1 MGPNDAEL
9 IARVLASDDRHAFST
24 LVRRHQSAVRGLLR
38 RLTCGQGALA
48 DDLAQDTFLR
58 AYRSLGTYRGGAR
71 FSTWLHSIAYH
82 LFLNDLRRRRPE
94 SGTAPEPSEP
104 STAGRSLLRHDLSRA
119 MEALRPEE
127 RLALA
132 LAFGEDYSHQEVAD
146 ILGCP
151 LGTAKTH
158 IARGKDKL
166 KARLGAWE
174 TRSPEDSP

>member
-1 MGPNDAEL
+1 MGPSDADL
-9 IARVLASDDRHAFST
+9 IARVLSSDDRHAFAT

-38 RLTCGQGALA
+38 RLTCGQGAIA
-48 DDLAQDTFLR
+48 DDLAQETFLR
-58 AYRSLGTYRGGAR
+58 AYRSLASFRGGAR

-82 LFLNDLRRRRPE
+82 LFLNELRRRRPE
-94 SGTAPEPSEP
+94 VAEAPEPSEP

-119 MEALRPEE
+119 MEDLRPEE

-132 LAFGEDYSHQEVAD
+132 LAFGQDYSHQEVAE

-151 LGTAKTH
+151 LGTVKTH

-174 TRSPEDSP
+174 TRGPGESP